1 MALTFTHIKDRFS
14 HTLHTISG
22 FTEIHT
28 HARNLRHIIES
39 CSWCDRAAKSN
50 LYAGGLAWSDETS
63 CYFTEG
69 GRKSHSHI
77 CLRELGEE
85 LCACV
90 CVHALRRCT
99 YCLGSLQC
107 CYAFRSSTTAAG
119 WHLASPTGRSS
130 RLRCTTLSVPDTSPH
145 PDVQTLSGSVCLQ
158 KAHKF
163 SGMFLVNQNSF
174 FCKHQRNELLKNRLK
189 HLNNKGDRG
198 FFCIAV
204 VLLNFPPCVC
214 WSSVCSVSWST
225 QDQTSTNSQTRIN
238 ICFSFVCAPVHI
250 QGALCVYIKRLI
262 AVRFPDHSPTV

>member
-28 HARNLRHIIES
+28 HARNLRHITES

-77 CLRELGEE
+77 CLRERELGEE

-189 HLNNKGDRG
+189 HLNNKGDRV
-198 FFCIAV
+198 FLHCSSPFELPTMR
-204 VLLNFPPCVC
+204 LL
-214 WSSVCSVSWST
+214 
-225 QDQTSTNSQTRIN
+225 I
-238 ICFSFVCAPVHI
+238 ICLLS
-250 QGALCVYIKRLI
+250 
-262 AVRFPDHSPTV
+262 